1 MIDLKGL
8 QDMVKGLEKQNQ
20 SHVSFPGDGVI
31 IKKDELLSA
40 EQINKQMH
48 LKMKTGNDIILKNT
62 NFTQFQESW
71 NK

>member
-1 MIDLKGL
+1 MIDLNGL

-20 SHVSFPGDGVI
+20 SHVSFPQDGVM

-40 EQINKQMH
+40 EQIDKQMH

-62 NFTQFQESW
+62 NFVHFQAAW
-71 NK
+71 DK